1 MELIQVGCFEV
12 LEANEWIQSKDLR
25 HVRSFPTTTTGLT
38 EIILCE
44 LHTSKMPKLPSFYL
58 MSLSTSK

>member
-12 LEANEWIQSKDLR
+12 LEANEWIQLKDLR

-44 LHTSKMPKLPSFYL
+44 LQHKQDAEAAVLLFDVA
-58 MSLSTSK
+58 